1 MGEVVMAA
9 KVCHVPSMYL
19 SELPGKH
26 HGCREAAIAGHKAV
40 SYTHLTLP
48 TKP

>member
-26 HGCREAAIAGHKAV
+26 HGCRQAAIDGHFEIAGFE
-40 SYTHLTLP
+40 LLQ
-48 TKP
+48 